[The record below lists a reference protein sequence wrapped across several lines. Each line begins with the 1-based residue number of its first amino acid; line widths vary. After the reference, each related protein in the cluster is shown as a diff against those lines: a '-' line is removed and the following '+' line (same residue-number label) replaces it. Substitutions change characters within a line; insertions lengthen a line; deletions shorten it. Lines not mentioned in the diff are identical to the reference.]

1 MMLNLKVARV
11 KKQYTQSILAK
22 KLDVSVTTVSNWEI
36 GRGKPSMDNLIKLS
50 DILEISID
58 ELVKE

>member
-11 KKQYTQSILAK
+11 KKQYTQTDLAVK
-22 KLDVSVTTVSNWEI
+22 IGVSLTTVSSWEI

-50 DILEISID
+50 NILEISID
-58 ELVKE
+58 ELVKK